1 MKNNEW
7 TSCGGEAVD
16 HLWAERFFPEELNAA
31 IESAQVET
39 KCDQDF
45 NWSGNTHTTSYEEIR
60 VTVQGKTFSL
70 HRNVSY
76 GNGGYWQQNSR
87 GDK

>member
-16 HLWAERFFPEELNAA
+16 HLWAEQFFPEELNAA

-39 KCDQDF
+39 KCDEDF

-70 HRNVSY
+70 HRNVFY
-76 GNGGYWQQNSR
+76 GNGGYWRQHSR